1 MSFPRNGRSTVRVT
15 VMGFGWRGR
24 QPGRSSR
31 RAPGAGD
38 RWLSRQVR
46 GLRPDRNPLR
56 RRIDRAETYLLGG
69 LFVASA
75 VAVPFAAHA
84 ASHAAYESAL
94 QMQREQIATR
104 HQVEATLTA
113 VAVDDAPGYTMNALV
128 PASATWTSVTGVHGS
143 GLVFAPSGSAKGTKV
158 KVWTNRAGQ
167 LTSPPIATEQVISQ
181 RDAAT
186 IGAVAGV
193 AVMAVGAGGVLHFV
207 FFRRRLAAWDA
218 DWLVTAPA
226 WNRQSW

>member
-1 MSFPRNGRSTVRVT
+1 
-15 VMGFGWRGR
+15 MGFGWRGK
-24 QPGRSSR
+24 QPGRRSR

-38 RWLSRQVR
+38 PWLLRHVR

-94 QMQREQIATR
+94 RMQREENATT
-104 HQVEATLTA
+104 HQVEAVLTTA
-113 VAVDDAPGYTMNALV
+113 AADDDNGYTMNALV

-143 GLVFAPSGSAKGTKV
+143 GLVLASPGSLKGSQVT
-158 KVWTNRAGQ
+158 VWTNNRTGE
-167 LTSPPIATEQVISQ
+167 LTSPPIATAQVISQ

-186 IGAVAGV
+186 IGAIAGV
-193 AVMAVGAGGVLHFV
+193 AVIAIGAGGVLHFV

-218 DWLVTAPA
+218 DWLVTAPT
-226 WNRQSW
+226 WNRQSWLSRRLRRAGRP

>member
-1 MSFPRNGRSTVRVT
+1 
-15 VMGFGWRGR
+15 MGFGRR
-24 QPGRSSR
+24 AKRPGRKSR
-31 RAPGAGD
+31 RASGTGD

-94 QMQREQIATR
+94 RMQQEQLATR
-104 HQVEATLTA
+104 SQVTAVITSTTSANVNGYAVSGYLEAT
-113 VAVDDAPGYTMNALV
+113 
-128 PASATWTSVTGVHGS
+128 ATWTSATGARQSGVILAEPGS
-143 GLVFAPSGSAKGTKV
+143 HKGTKLL
-158 KVWTNRAGQ
+158 VWIDPAGD
-167 LTSPPIATEQVISQ
+167 LTTPPIATAQVISE

-186 IGAVAGV
+186 IGGIAGV
-193 AVMAVGAGGVLHFV
+193 VVMAVGAGGLIHFV
-207 FFRRRLAAWDA
+207 LYRRRLAAWDA
-218 DWLVTAPA
+218 DWRVTARA
-226 WNRQSW
+226 WNHQSW